1 MNYTEHDRLCQDY
14 WNLREQVRTDPEYA
28 SLTRALEDIEPQYEA
43 ILLSLPEEDR
53 LTLDRY
59 ISLRENRNLRMLE
72 YALTINP

>member
-14 WNLREQVRTDPEYA
+14 WNLREQIRTDPEYA
-28 SLTRALEDIEPQYEA
+28 SLTRELEDMEPQYKA
-43 ILLSLPEEDR
+43 ILDSLSEEDR

-72 YALTINP
+72 YALSISP

>member
-1 MNYTEHDRLCQDY
+1 MNYTDHDRLCQNY
-14 WNLREQVRTDPEYA
+14 WDLREQVRTDPEYA
-28 SLTRALEDIEPQYEA
+28 SLTRALEELAPQYEA
-43 ILLSLPEEDR
+43 ILATLSEEDR

>member
-1 MNYTEHDRLCQDY
+1 MNYTDYDRLCQNY
-14 WNLREQVRTDPEYA
+14 WDHREQVRTDPEYA
-28 SLTRALEDIEPQYEA
+28 SLTRALEELEPRYEA
-43 ILLSLPEEDR
+43 ILAALSEEDR

>member
-1 MNYTEHDRLCQDY
+1 MNYTDHDRLCQDY
-14 WNLREQVRTDPEYA
+14 WDLREQVRSDPEYT
-28 SLTRALEDIEPQYEA
+28 SLTRALEDMEPQYEA
-43 ILLSLPEEDR
+43 ILDSLSEEDR

>member
-1 MNYTEHDRLCQDY
+1 MNYTEHDRLCQNY

-28 SLTRALEDIEPQYEA
+28 SLTRALEDMEPQYEA

-72 YALTINP
+72 YALSINP

>member
-14 WNLREQVRTDPEYA
+14 WDLREQVRTDPEYA
-28 SLTRALEDIEPQYEA
+28 SLTRALEDMEPQYKA
-43 ILLSLPEEDR
+43 ILDSLSEEDR

-72 YALTINP
+72 YALTVNP

>member
-1 MNYTEHDRLCQDY
+1 MNYTDHDRLCQDY
-14 WNLREQVRTDPEYA
+14 WDLREQVRSDPEYA
-28 SLTRALEDIEPQYEA
+28 SLTRALEDMEPQYKA
-43 ILLSLPEEDR
+43 ILDSLSEEDR

>member
-1 MNYTEHDRLCQDY
+1 MNYTDHDRLCQDY
-14 WNLREQVRTDPEYA
+14 WDLREQVRSDPEYA
-28 SLTRALEDIEPQYEA
+28 SLTRALEELEPQYEA

-72 YALTINP
+72 YALSISP

>member
-1 MNYTEHDRLCQDY
+1 MNYTDHDRLCQNY
-14 WNLREQVRTDPEYA
+14 WDLREQVRTDPEYT
-28 SLTRALEDIEPQYEA
+28 SLTRALEDMEPQYKA
-43 ILLSLPEEDR
+43 ILDSLSEEDR

>member
-1 MNYTEHDRLCQDY
+1 MNYTDYDRLHQNY
-14 WNLREQVRTDPEYA
+14 WGLREQVRTDPEYA
-28 SLTRALEDIEPQYEA
+28 SLTRALEDMEPQYEA
-43 ILLSLPEEDR
+43 ILAALSEEDR

>member
-1 MNYTEHDRLCQDY
+1 MNYTDHDRLCQNY
-14 WNLREQVRTDPEYA
+14 WDLRDQVRTDPECA
-28 SLTRALEDIEPQYEA
+28 RLTRELEELEPQYEA

-72 YALTINP
+72 YALSINP

>member
-14 WNLREQVRTDPEYA
+14 WDLREQVRSDPEYA
-28 SLTRALEDIEPQYEA
+28 SLTRALEDMEPQYKA
-43 ILLSLPEEDR
+43 ILDSLSEEDR

>member
-1 MNYTEHDRLCQDY
+1 MNYTDHDRLCQNYSD
-14 WNLREQVRTDPEYA
+14 LREQVRTDPEYA
-28 SLTRALEDIEPQYEA
+28 SLTRALEDMEPQYKA
-43 ILLSLPEEDR
+43 ILDSLSEEDR

>member
-14 WNLREQVRTDPEYA
+14 WDLREQVRSDPEYA
-28 SLTRALEDIEPQYEA
+28 SLTRALEDMEPQYEA

-72 YALTINP
+72 YALSISP

>member
-1 MNYTEHDRLCQDY
+1 MNYTDHDRLCQDY
-14 WNLREQVRTDPEYA
+14 WDLREQVRSDPEYA
-28 SLTRALEDIEPQYEA
+28 SLTRALEDMEPQYKA
-43 ILLSLPEEDR
+43 FLDSLSEEDR